1 MTSEMNAASKTAY
14 ETNRDLAQQSYG
26 VALPAIQARNASIN
40 QSLATG
46 EPQYMQNAY
55 AAQQA
60 GLTEGLSAQGGAKQ
74 AATMAASKPAL
85 SGGNPFALFAPADI
99 GAMLA
104 NAKYGSKFQEGQAAF
119 AQNLNLMNMGLGGAG
134 TTGNAALNASGQ
146 QLNAIGMLPN
156 YNQTYAN
163 IAGAAAGA
171 SSVYGAVNQYNQNN
185 AFQSWLQNGG
195 YSLVPGMT
203 NTGRMLPQGTSYQ
216 GFGP

>member
-1 MTSEMNAASKTAY
+1 MTSQMSQASKSAY
-14 ETNRDLAQQSYG
+14 ETNKSLAEQSYNI
-26 VALPAIQARNASIN
+26 ALPAIQARNASIN

-46 EPQYMQNAY
+46 EPQYMKDAY
-55 AAQQA
+55 AAQQT
-60 GLTEGLSAQGGAKQ
+60 GLTEGLAAQGGVQQ
-74 AATMAASKPAL
+74 AQSAAAGKTAL
-85 SGGNPFALFAPADI
+85 SGGNPFQLFSPADI

-119 AQNLNLMNMGLGGAG
+119 GQSMNLINMGLGGAG

-171 SSVYGAVNQYNQNN
+171 SSVYGAINQYNQNN
-185 AFQSWLQNGG
+185 AFQQWLQGGG
-195 YSLVPGMT
+195 YSMVPGMT

-216 GFGP
+216 GFAP